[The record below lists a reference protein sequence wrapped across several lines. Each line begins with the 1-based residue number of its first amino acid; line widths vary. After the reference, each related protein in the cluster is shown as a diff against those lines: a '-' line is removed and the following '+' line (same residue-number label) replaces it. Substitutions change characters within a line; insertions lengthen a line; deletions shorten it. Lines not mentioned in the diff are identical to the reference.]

1 MRTWTAS
8 IESALSNYYLL
19 ISIVW
24 NQVRRRN
31 TGSPKI
37 SLEISSNGH
46 SKSHKQV
53 WQPKIDSCDVTAS
66 TSEDSMLESGPNL
79 APSVPKTGFSRADVS
94 TPNQSSRQKKEI
106 SSTGERPENTTS
118 RSNSPEHYPVGSNE
132 KEFMEYLQAQ
142 AIQHE
147 KADDSDY
154 EVVRS
159 REVCIFR
166 KLNSLRVCNMFLST
180 HFISS
185 ILEILKREY
194 ICHLFKLGSL
204 FYAYK
209 CCCFTCPYDI
219 IS

>member
-1 MRTWTAS
+1 MRTWPAS
-8 IESALSNYYLL
+8 IESALSNYYLF

-31 TGSPKI
+31 AGSPKI

-46 SKSHKQV
+46 SKSHKQE
-53 WQPKIDSCDVTAS
+53 WQHNIDSCDVTAS
-66 TSEDSMLESGPNL
+66 TSGDSVLETRPIL
-79 APSVPKTGFSRADVS
+79 APSVPKTGFSKADIS
-94 TPNQSSRQKKEI
+94 TPNQSSKQNKEI
-106 SSTGERPENTTS
+106 LSTGKRSENTTNL
-118 RSNSPEHYPVGSNE
+118 SNSPGHYPVGSNE

-159 REVCIFR
+159 REVCLFLN
-166 KLNSLRVCNMFLST
+166 LNSLYVCNVFLST

-185 ILEILKREY
+185 IFEILKKGIHVPLFQGFYFHALWCFWFLRET
-194 ICHLFKLGSL
+194 L
-204 FYAYK
+204 
-209 CCCFTCPYDI
+209 
-219 IS
+219 